1 MHIQIIFF
9 SMSRRAISILLLL
22 ISISVS
28 GEQKKTTFWRIEDL
42 NGKSHFLFGTI
53 HVDDNRV
60 TNFHKDIFDALANV
74 DLFLNE
80 TDEITDM
87 SILFNEQP
95 IIAEELSEQ
104 ELEKIKE
111 LSYFHTMSY
120 ENNLKMKPWLLAL
133 IFNSPRPITPYNQD
147 NLLKSYALDKG
158 LRVQGIATVNEHFQ
172 ALDNIPD
179 EEQIAILKKV
189 LARSEKNRIDD
200 YESLIKT
207 YLMMDVERILEIDQ
221 KNTAS
226 IVPDKVWVKIKHNL
240 LIKRNQL
247 FFDRIQTRLKN
258 NRLFIAV
265 GASHLGGENGLLQ
278 QFRSRGFHL
287 VPLDSLN

>member
-1 MHIQIIFF
+1 MF
-9 SMSRRAISILLLL
+9 RRAISILLLL

-28 GEQKKTTFWRIEDL
+28 GEQKKTTFWRIQDL
-42 NGKSHFLFGTI
+42 NGKFHYLFGTI

-80 TDEITDM
+80 TDEISDI
-87 SILFNEQP
+87 SILFHEQP
-95 IIAEELSEQ
+95 IIAEELSER

-120 ENNLKMKPWLLAL
+120 ENILKMKPWLLAL

-158 LRVQGIATVNEHFQ
+158 LRVQGIETVNEHFQ
-172 ALDNIPD
+172 ALDNISD

-189 LARSEKNRIDD
+189 LARSDKNRIDD

-207 YLMMDVERILEIDQ
+207 YLIMDVERILKIDQ
-221 KNTAS
+221 QNTAR
-226 IVPDKVWVKIKHNL
+226 IMPNKVWLKIKHNL

-247 FFDRIQTRLKN
+247 FFDRIQSRLKN
-258 NRLFIAV
+258 KRLFIAV

-287 VPLDSLN
+287 EPLNSLN

>member
-1 MHIQIIFF
+1 MF
-9 SMSRRAISILLLL
+9 RRAISILLLL

-28 GEQKKTTFWRIEDL
+28 GEQKKTTFWRIQDL
-42 NGKSHFLFGTI
+42 NGKFHYLFGTI

-80 TDEITDM
+80 TDEISDI
-87 SILFNEQP
+87 SILFHEQP
-95 IIAEELSEQ
+95 IIAEELSER

-120 ENNLKMKPWLLAL
+120 ENILKMKPWLLAL

-158 LRVQGIATVNEHFQ
+158 LRVQGIETVNEHFQ
-172 ALDNIPD
+172 ALDNISD

-189 LARSEKNRIDD
+189 LARSDKNRIDD

-207 YLMMDVERILEIDQ
+207 YLIMDVERILEIDQ
-221 KNTAS
+221 QNTAR
-226 IVPDKVWVKIKHNL
+226 IMPNKVWLKIKHNL

-247 FFDRIQTRLKN
+247 FFDRIQSRLKN
-258 NRLFIAV
+258 KRLFIAV

>member
-1 MHIQIIFF
+1 MF
-9 SMSRRAISILLLL
+9 RRAISILLLL

-28 GEQKKTTFWRIEDL
+28 GEQKKTTFWRIQDL
-42 NGKSHFLFGTI
+42 NGKFHYLFGTI

-80 TDEITDM
+80 TDEISDI
-87 SILFNEQP
+87 SILFHEQP
-95 IIAEELSEQ
+95 IIAEELSER

-120 ENNLKMKPWLLAL
+120 ENILKMKPWLLAL

-158 LRVQGIATVNEHFQ
+158 LRVQGIETVNEHFQ
-172 ALDNIPD
+172 ALDNISD

-189 LARSEKNRIDD
+189 LARSDKNRIDD

-207 YLMMDVERILEIDQ
+207 YLIMDVERILKIDQ
-221 KNTAS
+221 QNTAR
-226 IVPDKVWVKIKHNL
+226 IMPNKVWLKIKHNL

-247 FFDRIQTRLKN
+247 FFDRIQSRLKN
-258 NRLFIAV
+258 KRLFIAV

>member
-1 MHIQIIFF
+1 M
-9 SMSRRAISILLLL
+9 
-22 ISISVS
+22 S
-28 GEQKKTTFWRIEDL
+28 GEQKKTTFWRIQDL
-42 NGKSHFLFGTI
+42 NGKSHYLFGTI

-80 TDEITDM
+80 TDEISDI
-87 SILFNEQP
+87 SILFHEQP
-95 IIAEELSEQ
+95 IIAEELSER

-111 LSYFHTMSY
+111 LSYFHTLSY
-120 ENNLKMKPWLLAL
+120 ENILKMKPWLLAL

-158 LRVQGIATVNEHFQ
+158 LRVQGIETVNEHFQ
-172 ALDNIPD
+172 ALDNISD
-179 EEQIAILKKV
+179 EEQIAILKNI
-189 LARSEKNRIDD
+189 LARSDKNRIDD

-207 YLMMDVERILEIDQ
+207 YLIMDVERILKIDQ
-221 KNTAS
+221 QNTAR
-226 IVPDKVWVKIKHNL
+226 IMPNKVWLKIKHNL

-247 FFDRIQTRLKN
+247 FFDRIQSRLKN
-258 NRLFIAV
+258 KRLFIAV

-287 VPLDSLN
+287 EPLNSLN

>member
-1 MHIQIIFF
+1 MF
-9 SMSRRAISILLLL
+9 RRAISILLLL

-28 GEQKKTTFWRIEDL
+28 GEQKKTTFWRIQDL
-42 NGKSHFLFGTI
+42 NGKFHYLFGTI

-80 TDEITDM
+80 TDEISDI
-87 SILFNEQP
+87 SILFHEQP

-120 ENNLKMKPWLLAL
+120 ENILKMKPWLLAL

-158 LRVQGIATVNEHFQ
+158 LRVQGIETVNEHFQ
-172 ALDNIPD
+172 ALDNISD

-189 LARSEKNRIDD
+189 LARSDKNRIDD

-207 YLMMDVERILEIDQ
+207 YLIMDVERILKIDQ
-221 KNTAS
+221 QNTAR
-226 IVPDKVWVKIKHNL
+226 IMPNKVWLKIKHNL

-247 FFDRIQTRLKN
+247 FFDRIQSRLKN
-258 NRLFIAV
+258 KRLFIAV

>member
-1 MHIQIIFF
+1 MF
-9 SMSRRAISILLLL
+9 RRAISILLLL

-28 GEQKKTTFWRIEDL
+28 GEQKKTTFWRIQDL
-42 NGKSHFLFGTI
+42 NGKFHYLFGTI

-80 TDEITDM
+80 TDEISDI
-87 SILFNEQP
+87 SILFHEQP

-120 ENNLKMKPWLLAL
+120 ENILKMKPWLLAL

-158 LRVQGIATVNEHFQ
+158 LRVQGIETVNEHFQ
-172 ALDNIPD
+172 ALDNISD

-189 LARSEKNRIDD
+189 LARSDKNRIDD

-207 YLMMDVERILEIDQ
+207 YLIMDVERILEIDQ
-221 KNTAS
+221 QNTAR
-226 IVPDKVWVKIKHNL
+226 IMPNKVWLKIKHNL

-247 FFDRIQTRLKN
+247 FFDRIQSRLKN
-258 NRLFIAV
+258 KRLFIAV

>member
-1 MHIQIIFF
+1 
-9 SMSRRAISILLLL
+9 
-22 ISISVS
+22 
-28 GEQKKTTFWRIEDL
+28 
-42 NGKSHFLFGTI
+42 
-53 HVDDNRV
+53 
-60 TNFHKDIFDALANV
+60 
-74 DLFLNE
+74 
-80 TDEITDM
+80 
-87 SILFNEQP
+87 
-95 IIAEELSEQ
+95 
-104 ELEKIKE
+104 
-111 LSYFHTMSY
+111 MSY

-158 LRVQGIATVNEHFQ
+158 LRVQGIATVNEHFR
-172 ALDNIPD
+172 ALDNISD

-189 LARSEKNRIDD
+189 LARSEKNRIDN

-278 QFRSRGFHL
+278 QFRSRGFEL
-287 VPLDSLN
+287 VPLNSLN